1 MTKMKESEKV
11 LERNLCARVK
21 ALGGWAIKVPS
32 SQITG
37 LPDRLCLLPGGRA
50 YFVEVKTTGK
60 KPTLIQ
66 LLIHRRLEALGFPV
80 TVIDSTETL
89 NDFIMLL

>member
-1 MTKMKESEKV
+1 VIKESEKV

-21 ALGGWAIKVPS
+21 ELDGWTIKLLATHV
-32 SQITG
+32 TG
-37 LPDRLCLLPGGRA
+37 IPDRLCLLPGGRA

-80 TVIDSTETL
+80 TIIDSNETL
-89 NDFIMLL
+89 NAFIMLL

>member
-1 MTKMKESEKV
+1 LVKESEKV

-21 ALGGWAIKVPS
+21 ELDGWAIKLLATHV
-32 SQITG
+32 TG
-37 LPDRLCLLPGGRA
+37 IPDRLCLLPGGRA